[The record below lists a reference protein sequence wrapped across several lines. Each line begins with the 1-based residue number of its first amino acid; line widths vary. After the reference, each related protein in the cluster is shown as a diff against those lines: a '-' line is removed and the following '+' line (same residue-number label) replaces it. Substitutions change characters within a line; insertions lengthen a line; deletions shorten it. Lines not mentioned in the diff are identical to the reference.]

1 MLIEHVTLTP
11 VEIPKRST
19 RIQILWQTQT
29 VSEIT
34 IDRPSYL
41 TAQATSKEALALI
54 ERLFEKQVSDEEI
67 ASELN
72 RCGMRTGRDYRWDAT
87 SVQRIRGT
95 YGWRRTSPYARNVP
109 DQRVDGLYSTHGIA
123 NELGVTPSVIQGWVR
138 KGLLPL
144 VERGGPGRP
153 HWFKLDAS
161 TKERLMEAKR
171 KGYCRADQRSDTPSK
186 DIGKG
191 AV

>member
-1 MLIEHVTLTP
+1 MTP

-29 VSEIT
+29 VSDIT

-54 ERLFEKQVSDEEI
+54 QQLFEKQLSDEEI

-72 RCGMRTGRDYRWDAT
+72 QCGMRTGRDYRWDAT
-87 SVQRIRGT
+87 SVQRIRVT
-95 YGWRRTSPYARNVP
+95 YGWRRTSPYARNIP
-109 DQRVDGLYSTHGIA
+109 DQRADGLYSTHGIA
-123 NELGVTPSVIQGWVR
+123 AELGGTPSVIHGWIR
-138 KGLLPL
+138 KGLLPP

-161 TKERLMEAKR
+161 IKKCLMEAKC
-171 KGYCRADQRSDTPSK
+171 KGYCRADRRPDTPSK